1 MYTPAKA
8 RSRSWS
14 YLVSSYYQ
22 HKRYMSFIGSL
33 ICLVKHSRPK
43 LSNVVHELYKF
54 MDRANMSPYKALLL
68 VIKYLL
74 DTKYH
79 IYQINPGIDI
89 NGQQE
94 IRGYSDADFSGYS
107 DTS

>member
-1 MYTPAKA
+1 
-8 RSRSWS
+8 
-14 YLVSSYYQ
+14 
-22 HKRYMSFIGSL
+22 
-33 ICLVKHSRPK
+33 
-43 LSNVVHELYKF
+43 
-54 MDRANMSPYKALLL
+54 MDRAKMSPYKALLL

-74 DTKYH
+74 DTKHY